1 MKKVCVYC
9 ASSTGN
15 DPAFREAAQKLGR
28 CLAENKIELIYG
40 GSNRGLMGILA
51 ESVLRHDGKVVTIM
65 PADLKKRAGHKKGT
79 ELILVDSMHE
89 CKQKMFDLA
98 DAFVALPG
106 GFGTLDEMF
115 EMLTWSQL
123 GYNLKPC
130 GFLNINGYHD
140 HLLNF
145 LNHATDEGLVS
156 RRHRVLAYATTDIEE
171 LLDKFKI
178 FQPELCTKF

>member
-1 MKKVCVYC
+1 
-9 ASSTGN
+9 
-15 DPAFREAAQKLGR
+15 
-28 CLAENKIELIYG
+28 
-40 GSNRGLMGILA
+40 
-51 ESVLRHDGKVVTIM
+51 
-65 PADLKKRAGHKKGT
+65 
-79 ELILVDSMHE
+79 
-89 CKQKMFDLA
+89 MFDLA